1 MVVES
6 IENSTANKLLFAKM
20 DQNLYLPLNHT
31 HHSDTYF
38 IDIFARNLR
47 CALVGLA
54 LFIVLLNALL
64 MRKHAPVRHLLFV
77 YELLSGARAYPHPS
91 EHVPNRTL
99 QLLLGIVLQI
109 FSCALATFLVAQL
122 SIPRSELP
130 VHNLKDLAKH
140 PEYKVCI
147 PTLSRLARHIPALV
161 RGSTHQKRFDHDCQR
176 LVQGKDPEKL
186 ADYLCDRNNFVV
198 ILASDATMNQIFHD
212 AKLLERIC
220 SGKNHCSFIFSQ
232 DHPFAVVW
240 KEGTVRI
247 KYICMDD
254 ISHSGK
260 HARQKVEEIEAG
272 STEQIVT
279 HVPVMR
285 SDLST
290 QIGSHTD
297 FAPGVRF
304 PGSARFLVDSV
315 PIYAYYCAPPFLLAS
330 LD

>member
-1 MVVES
+1 MLCYICS
-6 IENSTANKLLFAKM
+6 
-20 DQNLYLPLNHT
+20 QNLYLPLNHT

-64 MRKHAPVRHLLFV
+64 TRKHAPVRHLLFV

-130 VHNLKDLAKH
+130 VHNLKDLANH

-176 LVQGKDPEKL
+176 LVQGNDPEKL
-186 ADYLCDRNNFVV
+186 ADYICDRNNFVV
-198 ILASDATMNQIFHD
+198 VLASDATMNQIFHD
-212 AKLLERIC
+212 AKLLERMCDIIPIERKVVVNWLALPY
-220 SGKNHCSFIFSQ
+220 SGAFKHVEQLKQFFIMARTTGLLHKPYRHLVGFWNRQPKQKKNRW
-232 DHPFAVVW
+232 A
-240 KEGTVRI
+240 
-247 KYICMDD
+247 D
-254 ISHSGK
+254 I
-260 HARQKVEEIEAG
+260 E
-272 STEQIVT
+272 
-279 HVPVMR
+279 
-285 SDLST
+285 
-290 QIGSHTD
+290 
-297 FAPGVRF
+297 
-304 PGSARFLVDSV
+304 
-315 PIYAYYCAPPFLLAS
+315 LAS
-330 LD
+330 LKMLFLGYGTVGCCSLAMLLVELLVAKGWEIYKIVKVYKTETSRK